1 MADCEAPSFSL
12 GFEFGFESEPQAA
25 VEEHS
30 VLPKPAPDT
39 PGIDSSDRTPIDGDG
54 DEKFGHDVADLDPE
68 TGPEPPRVL
77 KRLRRGPPQL
87 REMPPASSCNG
98 EEEIEEFSSQE
109 DIFQELHPSAQPSAQ
124 YYAMC
129 SSSKFPLNG
138 CGAIRKSSSNWNA
151 RKDNPVS
158 TATASASMETCHK
171 DKFFPRSTVSP
182 LRMFQLIDSD
192 SDDPSTIEEGTARG
206 NHEISETS
214 KKQRSNVCY
223 SATTSEEVRKA
234 SDYMPPGEDLWKD
247 FCPIKSVHIPTPALD
262 QLCEEYFH
270 SVNDKKASEKL
281 GSNLC
286 VKRSSGFVESTN
298 GQSVKQS
305 LNVSN
310 PLPPAHHYF
319 LHHDPRI
326 WKLVRNRLPEFFPLG
341 IVDDSGNQ
349 QIGASFI
356 DYMGQFGNR
365 GPTKQQATQQV
376 DLGRSAKRG
385 RSIASEEVFLG
396 SRSLID
402 RQQGKAT
409 RGSTAKKASNKRNNK
424 SVKLNTGE
432 VFHASENW
440 VDPKQGTAARKS
452 SVKRSSK
459 KGRNTGQTSS
469 AGEGLHGSGS
479 WVDPRRSAGIG
490 QDSGKRGAHSNGQSV
505 GHWFTGPDG
514 RKVYVNQN
522 GQELTGQI
530 AYRQYKKD
538 KGAGTNKVK
547 RKTSSKK
554 KKS

>member
-12 GFEFGFESEPQAA
+12 GFDFGFESEPQVA

-39 PGIDSSDRTPIDGDG
+39 PGIDPSDRTPIDGDD
-54 DEKFGHDVADLDPE
+54 DEKFGHEVADSDPE
-68 TGPEPPRVL
+68 TGPDPPRVL

-87 REMPPASSCNG
+87 REMPPASCCNG

-109 DIFQELHPSAQPSAQ
+109 DIFRELHPSAHPSAQ
-124 YYAMC
+124 YHAMC
-129 SSSKFPLNG
+129 SSSKVPLNG
-138 CGAIRKSSSNWNA
+138 CGAIRKSSSNNA
-151 RKDNPVS
+151 RKDNPAS
-158 TATASASMETCHK
+158 TATASASMETSHK
-171 DKFFPRSTVSP
+171 DKLFPRSTVSP

-206 NHEISETS
+206 NHKINETS
-214 KKQRSNVCY
+214 KKQRSNVGC
-223 SATTSEEVRKA
+223 SATTSEQVRKA
-234 SDYMPPGEDLWKD
+234 SDDMPQGVDLWKD

-262 QLCEEYFH
+262 ELCEEYFH

-281 GSNLC
+281 GSDSC
-286 VKRSSGFVESTN
+286 VKRSSGFVETTN
-298 GQSVKQS
+298 GQSIEQS
-305 LNVSN
+305 LNVAN
-310 PLPPAHHYF
+310 LLPPAHRYF
-319 LHHDPRI
+319 LHPDPRI
-326 WKLVRNRLPEFFPLG
+326 RKLVRNRLPNFFPLG
-341 IVDDSGNQ
+341 IDGDSGNQ
-349 QIGASFI
+349 QIAASFI
-356 DYMGQFGNR
+356 DYMGQFGSR
-365 GPTKQQATQQV
+365 EPTKRQATQQV
-376 DLGRSAKRG
+376 DLGKSAKRG

-396 SRSLID
+396 SRSSID
-402 RQQGKAT
+402 LQQGKAT
-409 RGSTAKKASNKRNNK
+409 RGSTAKKSSNKRNNK

-479 WVDPRRSAGIG
+479 WVDPRSGAGIG

-514 RKVYVNQN
+514 RKVYVNKN

-538 KGAGTNKVK
+538 KGAGPNKVK
-547 RKTSSKK
+547 RKTGSKK